1 MVNLQNIQVKSGS
14 NFTTVCP
21 FPVGYIYMSSMNTSL
36 ASVFGGT
43 WSADAAQPNL
53 KVGGR

>member
-21 FPVGYIYMSSMNTSL
+21 FPVGYIYMSSTNTSL